1 MQNEVKGGSPK
12 QRATVQHDDSRQG
25 EKWKMAGCFTL
36 LRRITRLKNVNS
48 EIRSEDRSSYL
59 ERYSPKGSCHLD
71 ESSMSHT
78 LAQNGRCEFCCG
90 MHRTCKDT
98 NSNEHDEMNLYT
110 YNHSG
115 RWWYKT
121 TANNSDKIY
130 VPPAATYM
138 RPGAGLFC
146 ILCRYVYTGTFCSVF
161 IGRWLQCSPA
171 APCNLMKFYISTDG
185 THTHTRPAAAGQMKW
200 NESEMTMT
208 MKWKLPNQDAKR
220 GTQKKRAGANTNTNA
235 WPGAGKRWKG
245 KGKEKRRPTDTKQD
259 QRRRGKTEAPK
270 ATYHSET

>member
-1 MQNEVKGGSPK
+1 MSWNLNLVMWHDAKWSSTKVGPQNSGQLFKTTTVDKVRSEKWKMAGCFTLLRRITRLKFKKGESPK

-121 TANNSDKIY
+121 AANNSDKI
-130 VPPAATYM
+130 
-138 RPGAGLFC
+138 
-146 ILCRYVYTGTFCSVF
+146 
-161 IGRWLQCSPA
+161 
-171 APCNLMKFYISTDG
+171 
-185 THTHTRPAAAGQMKW
+185 
-200 NESEMTMT
+200 
-208 MKWKLPNQDAKR
+208 
-220 GTQKKRAGANTNTNA
+220 
-235 WPGAGKRWKG
+235 
-245 KGKEKRRPTDTKQD
+245 
-259 QRRRGKTEAPK
+259 
-270 ATYHSET
+270 